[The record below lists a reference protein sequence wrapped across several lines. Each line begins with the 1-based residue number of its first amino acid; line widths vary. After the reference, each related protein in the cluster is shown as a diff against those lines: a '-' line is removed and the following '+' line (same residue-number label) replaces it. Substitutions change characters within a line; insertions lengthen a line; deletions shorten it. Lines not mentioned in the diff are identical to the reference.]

1 MKTVIAF
8 TRSVLFYLVYAVVMV
23 IFGTITCTIGILMPY
38 KMRQNVV
45 TWANAIIIKWLNVS
59 CGIKLKVDGLENTD
73 HTLIAFFDHFLI
85 VITGNDDGYFLA
97 VSHFASFQTI
107 TFIIHRRRPNICR

>member
-1 MKTVIAF
+1 MKTAIAF

-45 TWANAIIIKWLNVS
+45 TWANAIIIKWLNIS
-59 CGIKLKVDGLENTD
+59 CGIKLKVDGLENIPSTPCVVLSK
-73 HTLIAFFDHFLI
+73 HQSGWETFYLQRVLRP
-85 VITGNDDGYFLA
+85 
-97 VSHFASFQTI
+97 VSTI
-107 TFIIHRRRPNICR
+107 LKKELF